1 MCLKQNFKIYE
12 AKISDMQKKRERER
26 NKQIVIE
33 DFNTLL

>member
-26 NKQIVIE
+26 EINK
-33 DFNTLL
+33 L